1 MSSEPLFKATVHGLG
16 HEATVQ
22 ATVCTVHI
30 SPFPDVKATV
40 HTTVHSD
47 RAGHCSRAA
56 FFSSANMTSGSVN
69 QQETRRSG
77 A

>member
-30 SPFPDVKATV
+30 SPFPDVKPLFTPLFTAIGRATV
-40 HTTVHSD
+40 H
-47 RAGHCSRAA
+47 AL
-56 FFSSANMTSGSVN
+56 
-69 QQETRRSG
+69 RSLV
-77 A
+77 ART